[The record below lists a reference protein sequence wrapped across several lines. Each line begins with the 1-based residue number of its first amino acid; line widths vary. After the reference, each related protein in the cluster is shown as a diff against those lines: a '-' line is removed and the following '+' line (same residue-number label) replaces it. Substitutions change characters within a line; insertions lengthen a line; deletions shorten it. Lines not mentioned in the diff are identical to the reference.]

1 MLDIN
6 LRSFKNFVSLV
17 DRLTNLQVKIS
28 DNTYYHIYNRG
39 NNKEPIFFEN
49 DNYIF
54 FLNQFKKHV
63 LPFCEVYAYCLMP
76 NHFHFFIMVNDQQSF
91 ETGIKNFFISY
102 SKAINKKYN
111 RVGSLFQGRYKASEI
126 DSDSYYTRII
136 TYIHQNP
143 VIANLVTDISDYKYS
158 SYPAYLSA
166 KKTVLNK
173 HDVLEWFGGLEHFI
187 NDHKISV
194 DERDIPYVK

>member
-1 MLDIN
+1 
-6 LRSFKNFVSLV
+6 
-17 DRLTNLQVKIS
+17 VKIS

-49 DNYIF
+49 ENYLF
-54 FLNQFKKHV
+54 FLSQFKKHV

-76 NHFHFFIMVNDQQSF
+76 NHFHFFILVNDKTHF
-91 ETGIKNFFISY
+91 EAGIKNFFISY

-143 VIANLVTDISDYKYS
+143 VAANLVTVISDYKYS
-158 SYPAYLSA
+158 SYPVYLSN
-166 KKTVLNK
+166 KETVLNK
-173 HDVLEWFGGLEHFI
+173 QDVLEWFGGLETFI
-187 NDHKISV
+187 NDHKITV
-194 DERDIPYVK
+194 EEQDILHLK